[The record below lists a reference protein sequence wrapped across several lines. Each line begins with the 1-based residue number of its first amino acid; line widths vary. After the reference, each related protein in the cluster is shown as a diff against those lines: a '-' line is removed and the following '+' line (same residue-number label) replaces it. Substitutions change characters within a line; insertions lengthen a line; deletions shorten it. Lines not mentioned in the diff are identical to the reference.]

1 MSIAEILGNHLD
13 INKEYICTEIPGD
26 DFGLLRNLILY
37 FYDTTMCLFVF
48 PLRFFFPLAKG
59 KILQIEKVHRRA
71 ARWTSNNFDPRSRV
85 TAMLDDLGWRTL
97 EQRRADARLCLF
109 YKIVYELVAIPM
121 PDYIEP
127 NPRVSRYCHSM
138 TFRQVQTFINFYYYC
153 FFRWALSRGMPY
165 LLANP

>member
-1 MSIAEILGNHLD
+1 MLVCFSTKVFFHLLKAKYSRLKKSTEEQHAGPVIILTLD
-13 INKEYICTEIPGD
+13 QG
-26 DFGLLRNLILY
+26 
-37 FYDTTMCLFVF
+37 
-48 PLRFFFPLAKG
+48 
-59 KILQIEKVHRRA
+59 
-71 ARWTSNNFDPRSRV
+71 
-85 TAMLDDLGWRTL
+85 AMLDDLGWRTL

-127 NPRVSRYCHSM
+127 NPRVSRYCHSI
-138 TFRQVQTFINFYYYC
+138 TFRQAQTFRNFYYYC